1 MAARAAGHRTG
12 RPGRTVRQLVELTT
26 YTDERRAERAAARL
40 PLDGDRAPDPEAF
53 ARLRLSRA
61 LETAGKGAEVR
72 ARRLADVVPESV
84 SWLWSDRLPL
94 GKLSLLVG
102 DPSAGKSYLSLAI
115 AAAITR
121 GAALPVGHRP
131 AASGSVLIYNSE
143 DGPEDTLRPRA
154 DRCEV
159 DPTRT
164 VLVDAFTIDGSRGGF
179 TPGHV
184 PALERLIEAMDRPQ
198 LLVVDPVASIVG
210 GGVDT
215 YRDNEVR
222 AALDPLVDL
231 ARRRGIAVL
240 GIAHMNKAVAMKA
253 LYRVSGSV
261 GFVALARSVLLVA
274 REDDTG
280 RRAVVA
286 IKHNLCA
293 ESTPVEFQIT
303 EAGFQWV
310 GEAPD
315 LDAGRLL
322 AGAPTPEDRTEREE
336 AEDFLRDA
344 LANGSR
350 RSRDVEAEARA
361 HGISVRTLKRARKQL
376 GVRAEQMTTGVAG
389 ANEWWVIL
397 P

>member
-1 MAARAAGHRTG
+1 VTGLADRLAAGAP
-12 RPGRTVRQLVELTT
+12 RPGDYAGDPEAWQ
-26 YTDERRAERAAARL
+26 RRRFERAAE
-40 PLDGDRAPDPEAF
+40 PTGTGP
-53 ARLRLSRA
+53 
-61 LETAGKGAEVR
+61 EVR
-72 ARRLADVVPESV
+72 ARRLADVQPESV
-84 SWLWSDRLPL
+84 SWLWADRLPL

-121 GAALPVGHRP
+121 SVALPAGERP
-131 AASGSVLIYNSE
+131 EAPGSVLIYNSE

-154 DRCEV
+154 DLCEV
-159 DPTRT
+159 DATRA
-164 VLVDAFTIDGSRGGF
+164 VLVDAFTVDGGRAGF
-179 TPGHV
+179 TAGHV
-184 PALERLIEAMDRPQ
+184 PALVKLLDAMDAPR

-210 GGVDT
+210 GNVDT

-231 ARRRGIAVL
+231 AHRRGIAVL

-274 REDDTG
+274 REEDTG

-293 ESTPVEFQIT
+293 ESSAVEFEISA
-303 EAGFQWV
+303 EGFRWV
-310 GEAPD
+310 GEAAD

-322 AGAPTPEDRTEREE
+322 AGAATPDERSEREE

-344 LANGSR
+344 LAHGPR
-350 RSRDVEAEARA
+350 RSRDLEADAREQ
-361 HGISVRTLKRARKQL
+361 GISVKTLKRARKQL
-376 GVRAEQMTTGVAG
+376 GVRAEQSATGQNG
-389 ANEWWVIL
+389 GNEWWAAL